1 MLGEVAPA
9 PCRVVSGAA
18 RGPSFPDEVTVQ
30 SPQLV
35 PELVR
40 LLEMEVD
47 SAQACAKALA
57 FLDPGPIRDEVLIV
71 AREHEAHVSALRD
84 HIQYRGYRVPEPS
97 SGVQGMVLGART
109 QQARPGVEDVL
120 LALRSNAQLASA
132 LYGRLLAK
140 GPPDDARAL
149 LLGIRDEE
157 ERHRRWAER
166 ALATRAWEASG
177 ASP

>member
-1 MLGEVAPA
+1 
-9 PCRVVSGAA
+9 
-18 RGPSFPDEVTVQ
+18 VQ

-35 PELVR
+35 AELAR

-97 SGVQGMVLGART
+97 STVRGMVLGAHA
-109 QQARPGVEDVL
+109 QPVRPSAEDVL
-120 LALRSNAQLASA
+120 LAIRSNAQLASA
-132 LYGRLLAK
+132 LYARLLAK
-140 GPPDDARAL
+140 KPPDDAREL
-149 LLGIRDEE
+149 LSGIRDEE

-166 ALATRAWEASG
+166 ALATRAWEVSG